1 MQSSGNIDENV
12 VHYINKASIDLINYF
27 NRLLIQN
34 NCEIKSQEWILLSH
48 IIEYPGEN
56 QKWFGDHILKD
67 KTTTMRLIDTLEKKE
82 LIKRVADG
90 TDRRHN
96 LLYVT
101 ETGEILIEKT
111 IPFITDSFQ
120 SIFSDIKNEDLK
132 IAISVL
138 KEIIDRISLDSK

>member
-1 MQSSGNIDENV
+1 MEQIVG
-12 VHYINKASIDLINYF
+12 
-27 NRLLIQN
+27 
-34 NCEIKSQEWILLSH
+34 
-48 IIEYPGEN
+48 
-56 QKWFGDHILKD
+56 
-67 KTTTMRLIDTLEKKE
+67 
-82 LIKRVADG
+82 
-90 TDRRHN
+90 HN